1 MLCHFYD
8 IGQKDSSDTD
18 DTPNPTE
25 PWKNFR
31 LPENILPT
39 HYDITLKPNI
49 PEDINYG
56 HEIIEVDVVKP
67 TSTVIIHA
75 LAGGFTGSDLKE
87 FPLEISREN
96 LQSKR
101 S

>member
-1 MLCHFYD
+1 MLCHFND
-8 IGQKDSSDTD
+8 IGLKDSSDND

-39 HYDITLKPNI
+39 HYHITLKPNI

-75 LAGGFTGSDLKE
+75 LAGGFTGTD
-87 FPLEISREN
+87 F
-96 LQSKR
+96 KR
-101 S
+101 VFRWRYFG